1 MASFLGF
8 IFNAAG
14 IASLGLM
21 ASDISSAGKGK
32 EESTHVEILIGT
44 GTEQMVCSDS
54 LCLPPHISLAL
65 PLPKDKK
72 RKRGAN
78 LYPFQ
83 GGHWPS
89 VALWSEEGQR
99 IGQGKVNWGD
109 KPGASIDMEIK
120 HEQGA
125 KTGNQAAYIMLS
137 NMDDDA
143 ICISAVYI
151 TEPRTT
157 TTWFGDV
164 GKRCGM
170 SWYQSNRRVGEAGQ
184 TPACVWLDNDG
195 SAGVNSQA
203 LSFHVPDMV
212 ANADR
217 VAQFGAD
224 IDSLCRSTPRF
235 SFWGDLAAD
244 SVVPF
249 FDPPL
254 EYEADAQSG
263 GIGRDKDVERVKDK
277 SRYDKSVAMY
287 SGGNHKR
294 AWHGSRGE
302 GYGNLTVPDFML
314 PRRQADTQRRGGGG
328 QRKGRHVAA
337 KKRGRRGFDNL
348 IVTSDPGH
356 SAKELCGSATSYGA
370 DTVSMAERLFCDME
384 TKSLYALCQQVG
396 DDTMHTN
403 TNSSSVAPMPRAVGG
418 EEGKKET
425 KGCFDMQSKSLHVPD
440 GQGGSQ
446 VHRRT
451 KTAGAK
457 VYKST
462 QYW

>member
-44 GTEQMVCSDS
+44 GTEQM
-54 LCLPPHISLAL
+54 
-65 PLPKDKK
+65 
-72 RKRGAN
+72 
-78 LYPFQ
+78 

-89 VALWSEEGQR
+89 VALWNEEGQR
-99 IGQGKVNWGD
+99 IGQGNANWGD

-125 KTGNQAAYIMLS
+125 KTGNQAAYILLS
-137 NMDDDA
+137 NMDNDA

-151 TEPRTT
+151 TETKTT

-170 SWYQSNRRVGEAGQ
+170 SWYQSNRRIGESGQ

-195 SAGVNSQA
+195 SEGINSQA
-203 LSFHVPDMV
+203 LSFHIPDMI
-212 ANADR
+212 ANDDR
-217 VAQFGAD
+217 VEQFGED
-224 IDSLCRSTPRF
+224 INSLCKSTPRF
-235 SFWGDLAAD
+235 SFWGDLEAD
-244 SVVPF
+244 SIMPF

-254 EYEADAQSG
+254 EYETDSKSG

-277 SRYDKSVAMY
+277 FKYDKSVTMY

-294 AWHGSRGE
+294 AWHGTRGE

-314 PRRQADTQRRGGGG
+314 PRQKDNMQRRDGGGTK
-328 QRKGRHVAA
+328 KGRNTVA

-348 IVTSDPGH
+348 IVTYDPGH
-356 SAKELCGSATSYGA
+356 SAKELCESATSYGA
-370 DTVSMAERLFCDME
+370 DTVSMAERIFCDME
-384 TKSLYALCQQVG
+384 KKTMYPLCQEEG
-396 DDTMHTN
+396 DDTMHTH
-403 TNSSSVAPMPRAVGG
+403 TNSSGVVRVRGS
-418 EEGKKET
+418 KKEEE
-425 KGCFDMQSKSLHVPD
+425 KKSCFDMKSKSLYVPD
-440 GQGGSQ
+440 GQRDSQ
-446 VHRRT
+446 VHRRA

-457 VYKST
+457 AYKTT